1 MINIESKIIDN
12 TWNVNLSGELDVSN
26 CNKLKLYLNELLE
39 EQMLDITL
47 DIKRLEYIDSTGLGI
62 IIGILKVLKGNEK
75 EIKIVNCRDNIKKI
89 LNITGLDKIFNLEG

>member
-26 CNKLKLYLNELLE
+26 CNKLKSYLNELLE

-47 DIKRLEYIDSTGLGI
+47 DIKSLEYIDSTGLGI
-62 IIGILKVLKGNEK
+62 LIGILKVLKSNEK